1 MDEIIDAE
9 AKSYNEKTNTVSK
22 NFNAKKKKKK
32 KSLQNKKIYIFY
44 LLLVFTVI

>member
-9 AKSYNEKTNTVSK
+9 AKSYNEKTKTVSK
-22 NFNAKKKKKK
+22 NFNAKKKK

>member
-22 NFNAKKKKKK
+22 NYNAKKKKKRKACKTK
-32 KSLQNKKIYIFY
+32 KFIY
-44 LLLVFTVI
+44 FTCC